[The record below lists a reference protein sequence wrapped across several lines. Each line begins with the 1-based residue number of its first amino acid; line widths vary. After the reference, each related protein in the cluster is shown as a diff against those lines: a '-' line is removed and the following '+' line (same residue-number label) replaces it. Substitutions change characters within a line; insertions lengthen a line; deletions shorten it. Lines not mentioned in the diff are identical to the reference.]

1 MFFKQLISQV
11 AKLSTYSV
19 NIEKFYI
26 IKLVFIER
34 KNGNKLND

>member
-19 NIEKFYI
+19 NIESST
-26 IKLVFIER
+26 L
-34 KNGNKLND
+34 LNSSLSKEKMGIS